1 MLYLADKFDA
11 KVQTAEDRARQAQW
25 VLFSNTT
32 LVSPASTWYVA
43 SNPGCNA
50 SISMH
55 SCKSIVI
62 TTCALAAQ
70 ATALFYKDK
79 QGGKF
84 EALLSV
90 LQTQL
95 GDKQFLEGTEFSLSD
110 VAVGSHLLF
119 TDVFMPEVSCELHKN
134 PNGGVDWTVLC
145 DECCCS
151 PRPMS
156 GSGCSAA
163 SLSWS

>member
-32 LVSPASTWYVA
+32 LVSPASTWNVA
-43 SNPGCNA
+43 STRA
-50 SISMH
+50 AMQMH
-55 SCKSIVI
+55 SCKLIVI
-62 TTCALAAQ
+62 TSCALAAQ

-84 EALLSV
+84 ETLLSV

-95 GDKQFLEGTEFSLSD
+95 GDKQFLEGNEFSLSD

-119 TDVFMPEVSCELHKN
+119 TDVFMPEVSYKLHKKRLA
-134 PNGGVDWTVLC
+134 V
-145 DECCCS
+145 
-151 PRPMS
+151 
-156 GSGCSAA
+156 
-163 SLSWS
+163 